1 MAIATPKRKVT
12 MGRRDGQI
20 EIEHGGGG
28 GDVCTAGERVNAAS
42 GCPSWGRV
50 WINGE
55 DTGSTTGLGF
65 WIDTGSINC
74 EIGFG
79 FVWRLQ
85 VTAELS
91 VLGSEMGTADWA
103 HGRAEDGRRRESSM
117 ARDNCDNC
125 IGDKERLRQR

>member
-42 GCPSWGRV
+42 GCGGDGKER
-50 WINGE
+50 
-55 DTGSTTGLGF
+55 
-65 WIDTGSINC
+65 C
-74 EIGFG
+74 
-79 FVWRLQ
+79 
-85 VTAELS
+85 
-91 VLGSEMGTADWA
+91 TADWA

-117 ARDNCDNC
+117 ARDDCGNCS
-125 IGDKERLRQR
+125 GDKERLRQR